1 MGEVQGKQTQLSFN
15 RSVRISG
22 GDERL
27 SSAGGVLVLRELDER
42 LGITRRLGAA
52 IVDPRS
58 PARVTWPVATQL
70 RTRLYAL
77 AAGYG
82 AQRDVVALSKDPA
95 LRLSSSE
102 RRGVGPLTR
111 ALMSQPTLARLQRLL
126 GVDQNLRALKR
137 SVFELGI
144 AVIRAAG
151 AARGSQTIDI
161 DSMPVMSH
169 GQQPGSVWNDYY
181 RGRCFHPLLAMHGET
196 GTLLGAELRS
206 GNSTSAQGARRFLL
220 EQIEAFERV
229 LGSRVGCVRG
239 DASFASGSLLRA
251 LEKRGT
257 GYVFRL
263 GNNPRL
269 AKLAAPYLVRPRGER
284 PAQPREWLH
293 SLPYS
298 SRRWPERRRLILV
311 VQETPGELYLHHF
324 FLVTSDKTSPPEA
337 ILAHYRQRGTSEA
350 RFGEFKSR
358 LEPKLSCTSQR
369 ETGDEA
375 AWRANASTFQMYMLA
390 DGLLHALR
398 WITREQLSADGESL
412 PKLARVQRWI
422 VDVAVRITVSARRVH
437 AHVADSA
444 YRIWSWA
451 LTRVGRLRP
460 VT

>member
-1 MGEVQGKQTQLSFN
+1 MGEVQGRHARLSFN
-15 RSVRISG
+15 RSIRIGG

-27 SSAGGVLVLRELDER
+27 SSMGGTLLLREVDER
-42 LGITRRLGAA
+42 LGVTRRLSAA
-52 IVDPRS
+52 LHDPRC
-58 PARVTWPVATQL
+58 PGRVTWSLATQL
-70 RTRLYAL
+70 RARLYAL

-82 AQRDVVALSKDPA
+82 AQRDVAALASDPA

-102 RRGVGPLTR
+102 RRGVAPL
-111 ALMSQPTLARLQRLL
+111 AQGLMSQPTLARLQRLL
-126 GVDQNLRALKR
+126 GQDQNLRVLER
-137 SVFELGI
+137 SVLELGI

-151 AARGSQTIDI
+151 AARGAHTIDV

-196 GTLLGAELRS
+196 GTMLGAELRS
-206 GNSTSAQGARRFLL
+206 GNTSSAKGARRFLL
-220 EQIEAFERV
+220 EQIESFERG
-229 LGSRVGCVRG
+229 LGQRVGCVRG
-239 DASFASGSLLRA
+239 DSSFASGAILQA

-257 GYVFRL
+257 HYVFRL
-263 GNNPRL
+263 SNNPRL
-269 AKLAAPYLVRPRGER
+269 GKLAAPYLVAPKGER

-293 SLPYS
+293 SLSYS
-298 SRRWPERRRLILV
+298 SRRWPKPRRVILV

-324 FLVTSDKTSPPEA
+324 FLVTSDKTSPLEA

-358 LEPKLSCTSQR
+358 LEPKLSCTSQQ

-375 AWRANASTFQMYMLA
+375 AWRANASTFQLYMLA

-398 WITREQLSADGESL
+398 WITRQKLSRDGTSL

-422 VDVAVRITVSARRVH
+422 VDVALRITVSARRVH
-437 AHVADSA
+437 VHVADSA
-444 YRIWSWA
+444 YDLWSWA
-451 LTRVGRLRP
+451 LTRMGRLRP